1 MLNDNVD
8 LIDEIN
14 KLKMEK
20 HSLAQ
25 KVKEKGYTIQ
35 ELLVD

>member
-25 KVKEKGYTIQ
+25 QVKEKGYTI
-35 ELLVD
+35 